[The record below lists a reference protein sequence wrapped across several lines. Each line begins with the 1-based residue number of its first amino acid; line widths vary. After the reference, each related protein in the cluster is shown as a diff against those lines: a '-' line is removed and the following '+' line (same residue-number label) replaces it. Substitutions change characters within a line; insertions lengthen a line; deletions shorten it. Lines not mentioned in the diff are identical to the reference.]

1 MNRTINGLEGLR
13 GVAALF
19 VVLFHMQISLP
30 GLGLA
35 RNGYLAVDLFFV
47 LSGFVIT
54 GAYGRRVSNVS
65 ELARFLVRRAGRLWP
80 THIVTNALFYILPS
94 AFGMVALALGAANV
108 KLSFPNTGEAIGLVL
123 MLHGLPIYDHFVGT
137 LVSWSTSVEFYV
149 YVLFGVVCLLVR
161 GSTRWMA
168 YLALSG
174 VGYATAIWAAVHS
187 NDCVARL
194 FCFSLAYDYGWARCL
209 AGFFLGALIAE
220 HRNARPVVVM
230 TRPVVQVVAF
240 AVATLLMLFANHA
253 YGSVYF
259 APAVFA
265 MVIASMSR
273 DTGPVSRIFR
283 ARPAQYL
290 GSLSYS
296 LYLGHAVLLPIL
308 IAISR
313 TWRTPVG
320 HVIAGALFLAAS
332 IALARR
338 LNRAIEIP
346 FREKVYAWADAEFR
360 PQPAGGATSDR

>member
-1 MNRTINGLEGLR
+1 MEGLR

-30 GLGLA
+30 ELGLA

-47 LSGFVIT
+47 LSGFVIA
-54 GAYGRRVSNVS
+54 GAYGKRVASGA
-65 ELARFLVRRAGRLWP
+65 ELAHFLVRRAGRLWP

-94 AFGMVALALGAANV
+94 AFGMAALALGAENV
-108 KLSFPNTGEAIGLVL
+108 KLSFPNTGEAIGLIL
-123 MLHGLPIYDHFVGT
+123 MLHGLPIYDHFVGS

-161 GSTRWMA
+161 GRARSMA
-168 YLALSG
+168 YLALAG
-174 VGYATAIWAAVHS
+174 IGYTTAVWAAAHS

-194 FCFSLAYDYGWARCL
+194 FCFSLTYDYGWARCL

-220 HRNARPVVVM
+220 HRNAAPVVAM
-230 TRPVVQVVAF
+230 TRPVVQIVAF
-240 AVATLLMLFANHA
+240 TAAMSLMLFANHA

-265 MVIASMSR
+265 MAIASMSR
-273 DTGPVSRIFR
+273 DTGPVSRILR
-283 ARPAQYL
+283 TRPAQYL

-313 TWRTPVG
+313 TWRTSIG
-320 HVIAGALFLAAS
+320 HVVAGALFLAAS
-332 IALARR
+332 IALARL

-360 PQPAGGATSDR
+360 PRPAGSVASDR